1 MPEKTY
7 EMTAEGKKQLE
18 EELQT
23 LKFVKRPQIV
33 ERLKIARSYG
43 DLSENSEYDAAK
55 DEQMRLEERINAIS
69 EQLKYAVIVDT
80 AAVDPDEVSIGKTV
94 TVTEVGED
102 EPETY
107 EIVGSSQSDPLHGKV
122 SNESPIGKALL
133 GHKKGET
140 VKINVDSA
148 NVSYDVVINDVKTT
162 ETD

>member
-1 MPEKTY
+1 MPEKIY

-18 EELQT
+18 EELQN

-55 DEQMRLEERINAIS
+55 DEQMRLEERIDAVS

-80 AAVDPDEVSIGKTV
+80 DAVDPDEVSIGKTV

-102 EPETY
+102 EPETC
-107 EIVGSSQSDPLHGKV
+107 EIVGSSQSDPFHGKV

-162 ETD
+162 D

>member
-1 MPEKTY
+1 MPEKIY

-18 EELQT
+18 EELQN

-55 DEQMRLEERINAIS
+55 DEQMRLEERIDAVS

-80 AAVDPDEVSIGKTV
+80 DAVDPDEVSIGKTV

-107 EIVGSSQSDPLHGKV
+107 EIVGSSQSDPFHGKI

-162 ETD
+162 D

>member
-18 EELQT
+18 EELQN

-55 DEQMRLEERINAIS
+55 DEQMRLEERIDAVS

-107 EIVGSSQSDPLHGKV
+107 EIVGSSQSDPFHGKI

-162 ETD
+162 D

>member
-102 EPETY
+102 E
-107 EIVGSSQSDPLHGKV
+107 IVGSSQSDPFHGKV

-162 ETD
+162 D

>member
-18 EELQT
+18 EELQN

-55 DEQMRLEERINAIS
+55 DEQMRLEERIDAVS
-69 EQLKYAVIVDT
+69 EQLKYAVVVDT
-80 AAVDPDEVSIGKTV
+80 DAVDPDEVSIGKTV

-107 EIVGSSQSDPLHGKV
+107 EIVGSSQSDPFHGKV

-162 ETD
+162 D

>member
-1 MPEKTY
+1 
-7 EMTAEGKKQLE
+7 MTAEGKKQLE

-69 EQLKYAVIVDT
+69 EQSKYAVIVDT

-107 EIVGSSQSDPLHGKV
+107 EIVGSSQSDPFHGKV

-162 ETD
+162 D

>member
-1 MPEKTY
+1 MPEKIY

-18 EELQT
+18 EELQN

-55 DEQMRLEERINAIS
+55 DEQMRLEERIDAVS

-80 AAVDPDEVSIGKTV
+80 DAVDPDEVSIGKTV

-107 EIVGSSQSDPLHGKV
+107 EIVGSSQSDPFHGKV

-162 ETD
+162 D

>member
-80 AAVDPDEVSIGKTV
+80 TAVDPDEVSIGKTV

-107 EIVGSSQSDPLHGKV
+107 EIVGSSQSDPFHGKV
-122 SNESPIGKALL
+122 SNNLRSARPCLA
-133 GHKKGET
+133 T
-140 VKINVDSA
+140 RRVKRSRSTLTQPTSA
-148 NVSYDVVINDVKTT
+148 TMS
-162 ETD
+162 

>member
-18 EELQT
+18 EELQN

-55 DEQMRLEERINAIS
+55 DEQMRLEERIDAVS
-69 EQLKYAVIVDT
+69 EQLKYAVVVDT
-80 AAVDPDEVSIGKTV
+80 DAVDPDEVSIGKTV

-107 EIVGSSQSDPLHGKV
+107 EIVGSSQSDPFHGKV

-148 NVSYDVVINDVKTT
+148 NVSYDVVINDVKTS
-162 ETD
+162 D

>member
-1 MPEKTY
+1 MPEKIY

-18 EELQT
+18 EELQN

-55 DEQMRLEERINAIS
+55 DEQMRLEERIDAVS

-107 EIVGSSQSDPLHGKV
+107 EIVGSSQSAPFHGKI

-162 ETD
+162 D

>member
-1 MPEKTY
+1 MPEKKY

-18 EELQT
+18 EELQN

-55 DEQMRLEERINAIS
+55 DEQMRLEERIDAVS
-69 EQLKYAVIVDT
+69 EQLKYAVVVDT
-80 AAVDPDEVSIGKTV
+80 DAVDPDEVSIGKTV

-107 EIVGSSQSDPLHGKV
+107 EIVGSSQSDPFHGKV

-162 ETD
+162 D

>member
-1 MPEKTY
+1 MPEKIY

-18 EELQT
+18 EELQY

-55 DEQMRLEERINAIS
+55 DEQMRLEERIDAVS

-107 EIVGSSQSDPLHGKV
+107 EIVGSSQSDPFHGKV

-162 ETD
+162 D

>member
-1 MPEKTY
+1 MLEKTY

-107 EIVGSSQSDPLHGKV
+107 EIVGSSQSDPFHGKV

-162 ETD
+162 D

>member
-1 MPEKTY
+1 MPEKIY
-7 EMTAEGKKQLE
+7 EMTAEGKKHLE
-18 EELQT
+18 EELQY

-55 DEQMRLEERINAIS
+55 DEQMRLEERIDAVS

-107 EIVGSSQSDPLHGKV
+107 EIVGSSQSDPFHGKI

-162 ETD
+162 D

>member
-1 MPEKTY
+1 MPEKIY

-18 EELQT
+18 EELQN

-55 DEQMRLEERINAIS
+55 DEQMRLEERIDAVT

-102 EPETY
+102 ESETY
-107 EIVGSSQSDPLHGKV
+107 EIVGSSQSDPFHGKI

-162 ETD
+162 D

>member
-1 MPEKTY
+1 MPEKIY

-18 EELQT
+18 EELQN

-43 DLSENSEYDAAK
+43 DLSENSEYDAVK
-55 DEQMRLEERINAIS
+55 DEQMRLEERIDAVT

-107 EIVGSSQSDPLHGKV
+107 EIVGSSQSDPFHGKI

-162 ETD
+162 D

>member
-1 MPEKTY
+1 MLEKIY

-18 EELQT
+18 EELQN

-55 DEQMRLEERINAIS
+55 DEQMRLEERIDAVS

-80 AAVDPDEVSIGKTV
+80 DAVDPDEVSIGKTV

-107 EIVGSSQSDPLHGKV
+107 EIVGSSQSDPFHGKI

-162 ETD
+162 D

>member
-1 MPEKTY
+1 MPAKTY

-43 DLSENSEYDAAK
+43 DLSENSECDAAK
-55 DEQMRLEERINAIS
+55 DEQMRLEERIDAVS

-102 EPETY
+102 
-107 EIVGSSQSDPLHGKV
+107 
-122 SNESPIGKALL
+122 
-133 GHKKGET
+133 
-140 VKINVDSA
+140 
-148 NVSYDVVINDVKTT
+148 
-162 ETD
+162 

>member
-55 DEQMRLEERINAIS
+55 DEQMRLEERIDAVS
-69 EQLKYAVIVDT
+69 EQ
-80 AAVDPDEVSIGKTV
+80 
-94 TVTEVGED
+94 
-102 EPETY
+102 
-107 EIVGSSQSDPLHGKV
+107 
-122 SNESPIGKALL
+122 
-133 GHKKGET
+133 
-140 VKINVDSA
+140 
-148 NVSYDVVINDVKTT
+148 
-162 ETD
+162 

>member
-18 EELQT
+18 EELQN

-55 DEQMRLEERINAIS
+55 DEQMRLEARIDAVS

-107 EIVGSSQSDPLHGKV
+107 EIVGSSQSDPFHGKI

-162 ETD
+162 D

>member
-55 DEQMRLEERINAIS
+55 DEQMRLEERIDAVS

-94 TVTEVGED
+94 TVIEVGED

-107 EIVGSSQSDPLHGKV
+107 EIVGSSQSDPFHGKV

-162 ETD
+162 D

>member
-1 MPEKTY
+1 MPEKIY

-18 EELQT
+18 EELQN

-55 DEQMRLEERINAIS
+55 DEQMRLEERIDAVS

-80 AAVDPDEVSIGKTV
+80 DAVDPDEVSIGKTV

-107 EIVGSSQSDPLHGKV
+107 EIVGSIQSDPFHGKV

-162 ETD
+162 D

>member
-18 EELQT
+18 EELQN

-55 DEQMRLEERINAIS
+55 DEQMRLEERIDAVS

-107 EIVGSSQSDPLHGKV
+107 EIVGSSQSDPFHGKV

-162 ETD
+162 D

>member
-1 MPEKTY
+1 MPEKIY

-18 EELQT
+18 EELQN

-55 DEQMRLEERINAIS
+55 DEQMRLEERIDAVS
-69 EQLKYAVIVDT
+69 EQLKYAVVVDT
-80 AAVDPDEVSIGKTV
+80 DAVDPDEVSIGKFV
-94 TVTEVGED
+94 TVTEVGDD

-107 EIVGSSQSDPLHGKV
+107 EIVGSSQSDPFNGKV
-122 SNESPIGKALL
+122 SNESPIGNALL

-140 VKINVDSA
+140 VKINVDQA
-148 NVSYDVVINDVKTT
+148 GVSYDVVINDVRTSQ
-162 ETD
+162 D

>member
-1 MPEKTY
+1 MPEKIY

-18 EELQT
+18 EELQN

-55 DEQMRLEERINAIS
+55 DEQMRLEERIDAVS

-107 EIVGSSQSDPLHGKV
+107 EIVGSSQSDPFHGKI

-162 ETD
+162 D

>member
-1 MPEKTY
+1 MPEKIY
-7 EMTAEGKKQLE
+7 EMTAEGQKQLE
-18 EELQT
+18 EELQN

-55 DEQMRLEERINAIS
+55 DELMRLEERIDAVS

-80 AAVDPDEVSIGKTV
+80 DAVDPDEVSIGKTV

-107 EIVGSSQSDPLHGKV
+107 EIVGSSQSDPFHGKV

-162 ETD
+162 D

>member
-1 MPEKTY
+1 MLEKIY

-18 EELQT
+18 EELQN

-55 DEQMRLEERINAIS
+55 DEQMRLEERIDAVS

-80 AAVDPDEVSIGKTV
+80 DAVDPDEVSIGKTV

-107 EIVGSSQSDPLHGKV
+107 EIVGSSQSDPFHGKV

-162 ETD
+162 D

>member
-1 MPEKTY
+1 MPEKNY

-18 EELQT
+18 EELQN

-55 DEQMRLEERINAIS
+55 DEQMRLEERIDAVS
-69 EQLKYAVIVDT
+69 EQLKYAVVVDT
-80 AAVDPDEVSIGKTV
+80 DAVDPDEVSIGKTV

-107 EIVGSSQSDPLHGKV
+107 EIVGSSQSDPFHGKV

-162 ETD
+162 D

>member
-107 EIVGSSQSDPLHGKV
+107 EIVGSSQSDPFHGKV

-133 GHKKGET
+133 GHKKGEM

-162 ETD
+162 D

>member
-1 MPEKTY
+1 MPEKIY

-18 EELQT
+18 EELQN

-55 DEQMRLEERINAIS
+55 DEQMRLEERIDAVS

-80 AAVDPDEVSIGKTV
+80 DAVDPDEVSIGKTV

-107 EIVGSSQSDPLHGKV
+107 EIVGSSQSDPFHGKI

-133 GHKKGET
+133 GHKKGGT

-162 ETD
+162 D

>member
-23 LKFVKRPQIV
+23 LKCVKRPQIV

-55 DEQMRLEERINAIS
+55 DEQMRLEERIDAVS

-107 EIVGSSQSDPLHGKV
+107 EIVGSSQSDPFHGKV

-162 ETD
+162 D